1 METWETLTMSRKE
14 VPRAGLLKAA
24 LAGKITNEQGARAL
38 RLSVRQFQRLKGRYR
53 AEGARGLRHRL
64 RGRASP
70 RRLSD
75 PVRARILH
83 LLRTV
88 YPDCNDCHATEKLR
102 EVEHLAV
109 SRATVRRLRRAADLP
124 AKRRRRPRR
133 YRARRT
139 PMAQAGAL
147 VQLDASPFA
156 WFGPDRPP
164 ATLHGAIDDATGEPV
179 ALCFR
184 PTEDLH
190 GYLAVL
196 GQLGRTHGVP
206 LALYTDRLS
215 VFRRNDAHWTLEEQL
230 QGAQHPTHFGRILDD
245 LAIGLI
251 QAHSPQAKGRV
262 ERLWGTLQD
271 RLVVELRLHGLT
283 TLAAAN
289 AFLPTFLADF
299 CPRFARPPA
308 DLQPAWR
315 LAPRDLPDVLSC
327 RYVRTVGHDNTVRL
341 GSRLLQ
347 LRPGPGGRS
356 WTGCHVEVRECLDGR
371 ALVVY
376 QQRRLLTVPAPAA
389 DFVLSPR
396 SSPHRD
402 RARPRRARSAALRR
416 ALADLAQAT
425 ATASAAPEPPPPL
438 TRPTGEGQRG
448 APRPLTSRGRYLPLA
463 SHARHSPRRP
473 PVARRAPAPT
483 HPWRRSFFTRGRAP
497 QTTPRG

>member
-1 METWETLTMSRKE
+1 MSRKE

-38 RLSVRQFQRLKGRYR
+38 RLSVRQFQRLKGRFR
-53 AEGARGLRHRL
+53 AEGARGLLHRL

-70 RRLSD
+70 RRLAE
-75 PVRARILH
+75 PVRARLLH

-88 YPDCNDCHATEKLR
+88 YPDFNDCHATEKLR
-102 EVEHLAV
+102 EVDHLTV

-124 AKRRRRPRR
+124 AKRRRRPRQ

-156 WFGPDRPP
+156 WFGPDRPL

-179 ALCFR
+179 ALSFR

-196 GQLGRTHGVP
+196 AQLCRTHGVP
-206 LALYTDRLS
+206 LGLYTDRLS
-215 VFRRNDAHWTLEEQL
+215 LFQRNDAHWTLEEQL
-230 QGAQHPTHFGRILDD
+230 QGAQHPTHFGRVLAD

-251 QAHSPQAKGRV
+251 QAQSPQAKGRV

-271 RLVVELRLHGLT
+271 RLVAELRLHGID
-283 TLAAAN
+283 TLAAGN
-289 AFLPTFLADF
+289 TFLPTFLADF

-315 LAPRDLPDVLSC
+315 PAPRDLAQMLSC
-327 RYVRTVGHDNTVRL
+327 RYTRTVGRDNTVRL
-341 GSRLLQ
+341 GARLLQ

-356 WTGCHVEVRECLDGR
+356 WADCQVEVRECLDGR
-371 ALVVY
+371 ALVFY
-376 QQRRLLTVPAPAA
+376 QQRLLLATPASA
-389 DFVLSPR
+389 DFVLRPR
-396 SSPHRD
+396 SSPRVD
-402 RARPRRARSAALRR
+402 RQRSRHTRRAALRR

-425 ATASAAPEPPPPL
+425 ATAPAASGRALAPI
-438 TRPTGEGQRG
+438 RRRGEDHRG
-448 APRPLTSRGRYLPLA
+448 ATSRLRSGDRYLPLA
-463 SHARHSPRRP
+463 SNARKSPRR
-473 PVARRAPAPT
+473 VSAARPAPT
-483 HPWRRSFFTRGRAP
+483 PSHPWRRPFSSRERVRQATR
-497 QTTPRG
+497 RG

>member
-1 METWETLTMSRKE
+1 MSRKE

-38 RLSVRQFQRLKGRYR
+38 RLSVRQFQRLKGRFR
-53 AEGARGLRHRL
+53 AEGARGLLHRL

-70 RRLSD
+70 RRLADS
-75 PVRARILH
+75 VRARILH

-88 YPDCNDCHATEKLR
+88 YPDFNDCHATEKLR

-109 SRATVRRLRRAADLP
+109 SRATVRRLRRAAELP
-124 AKRRRRPRR
+124 AKRRRRPRQ

-156 WFGPDRPP
+156 WFGPTRPL

-179 ALCFR
+179 ALSFR

-196 GQLGRTHGVP
+196 AQLCRTHGVP

-215 VFRRNDAHWTLEEQL
+215 LFQRNDAHWTLEEQL
-230 QGAQHPTHFGRILDD
+230 QGAQHPTHFGRVLTD

-251 QAHSPQAKGRV
+251 QAQSPQAKGRV
-262 ERLWGTLQD
+262 ERLWETLQD
-271 RLVVELRLHGLT
+271 RLVAELRLHGIDT
-283 TLAAAN
+283 PTAGN

-299 CPRFARPPA
+299 CPRFTRPPA
-308 DLQPAWR
+308 DQHPAWR
-315 LAPRDLPDVLSC
+315 PAPRDLPDVLSC
-327 RYVRTVGHDNTVRL
+327 RYTRTVGRDNTVRL
-341 GSRLLQ
+341 GARLLQ

-356 WTGCHVEVRECLDGR
+356 WADCQVEVRECLDGR
-371 ALVVY
+371 ALVVS
-376 QQRRLLTVPAPAA
+376 QQRLLLAAPAPSA
-389 DFVLSPR
+389 DFVLRPR
-396 SSPHRD
+396 SSPRVD
-402 RARPRRARSAALRR
+402 RQRARHTRSAALRR

-425 ATASAAPEPPPPL
+425 ATAPAAPGRAPAPI
-438 TRPTGEGQRG
+438 RRRGEGHRG
-448 APRPLTSRGRYLPLA
+448 ATSRLRSGGRYPPLA
-463 SHARHSPRRP
+463 SNARKSPRRTP
-473 PVARRAPAPT
+473 AARRAPAPT